1 MASMMHALLS
11 DKPKVPKYPTVDI
24 TEEQKLATEGNIENL
39 PIMQQLASQ
48 TNRFAA
54 SEIEQQMERAL
65 PGYRSLVNKGTEN
78 IASFM
83 RGELPEDV
91 SRLLKQRS
99 AEAGVALGTSGSQHQ
114 KFDELRNLGLASLD
128 LTQRGL
134 DAATRWIASAQ
145 SRAPTVDVTS
155 MFITPQQRIAVKLQE
170 NANIFQRNWLASKVK
185 AIPEGGKAA
194 LITLFDNI
202 EEMGSSVLSMYAG
215 GAMGGGGGG
224 GGGGSAPPVSDS
236 WMGMG
241 ARTSGLQYG
250 EQSGAY

>member
-11 DKPKVPKYPTVDI
+11 EKPKVPKYPTVDI
-24 TEEQKLATEGNIENL
+24 TEEQKLATEGNIANL
-39 PIMQQLASQ
+39 PIMQQLASE
-48 TNRFAA
+48 TNRFASA
-54 SEIEQQMERAL
+54 EIEKQMERML
-65 PGYRSLVNKGTEN
+65 PGFRNLVNKGTAN
-78 IASFM
+78 VASMM

-91 SRLLKQRS
+91 SRLLRQRS
-99 AEAGVALGTSGSQHQ
+99 AEAGIALGTSGSQRQ

-155 MFITPQQRIAVKLQE
+155 MFVTPQQRIAVKLQE

-215 GAMGGGGGG
+215 GAMGGAWTQLEWAAPRHRP
-224 GGGGSAPPVSDS
+224 GSAPIV
-236 WMGMG
+236 G
-241 ARTSGLQYG
+241 
-250 EQSGAY
+250 